1 MVIKPIIYVASPYS
15 HPDMIVRDYRFEK
28 VATYAAELNA
38 RGWLAFSPIA
48 YGHTMVQHHTMPLD
62 WEFWQTFCISFL
74 SKCNEVHVLML
85 SGWEQSNGVRE
96 EVKWAEENGL
106 TITYIHC
113 DYRKD

>member
-1 MVIKPIIYVASPYS
+1 MVIKPIIYIASPYS

-48 YGHTMVQHHTMPLD
+48 YGHTMVQHHPMPLD

-96 EVKWAEENGL
+96 EVKWAEENEL